1 MTYQQTI
8 DYLYALT
15 PAFERIGAAAYKP
28 GLGNMLRLM
37 DALGN
42 PHKTLRCLHVAG
54 TNGKGSTAH
63 MLAAILQAQGCKT
76 GLYTSP
82 HLVDFAERIRVD
94 GKEVEHDYIVDF
106 VERYDDLIHAVRP
119 SFFELATAMAFCYF
133 RDMQTDICVIEV
145 GLGGRLDST
154 NVITPLL
161 SVITNI
167 GFDHTAQLGNTLESI
182 AREKA
187 GIIKQG
193 IPVVIGEADRHT
205 RPVFEAV
212 ASERHSLITFAQ
224 DIDYD
229 VIPPCQLTGDYQRKN
244 LRTVL
249 CAVDALRRE
258 GIDIEPRAVA
268 EGLLHVCDMT
278 GLRGRWQILGTGP
291 LIICDTGHNAHGLK
305 YVARQLG
312 AMPQNKHIVFGMVA
326 DKDYHEV
333 LRLMPPDA
341 RYYFTQP
348 DSPRALKAAKL
359 TAEAQSVGLKGQCY
373 EKLADALTDALNNAD
388 KRDVVFVGGSNYL
401 VGEFLAINKLS

>member
-229 VIPPCQLTGDYQRKN
+229 VIPPCQLTGDYQQKN

-278 GLRGRWQILGTGP
+278 GLRGRWQILGTEP